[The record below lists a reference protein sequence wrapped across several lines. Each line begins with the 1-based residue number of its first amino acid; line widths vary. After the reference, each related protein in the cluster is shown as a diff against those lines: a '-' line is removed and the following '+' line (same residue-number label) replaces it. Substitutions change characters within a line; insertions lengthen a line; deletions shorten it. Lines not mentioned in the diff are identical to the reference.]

1 LRKNELK
8 EEEKRTTRKGRKR
21 KEKKRNY
28 SEKVL
33 EHFRNPH
40 NVGKIE
46 NPDGKGL
53 EGSPACGDMV
63 AVYIKV
69 EPETKVIEDVKF
81 ESYGCASN
89 IATGS
94 VITDLAKGK
103 TLDEAKK
110 ITWKQASEELGG
122 LPPIKAHCSVLAVE
136 GLRSAIRDYEEKHG
150 LVTEKEPTT
159 EEVIQRRLK
168 HVMNPLTGLDIIRTN
183 LILKTSVEAGVVRVV
198 VDLPADHQFAS
209 AIKED
214 VMDKLG
220 SLWDVERVDVVFT
233 A

>member
-1 LRKNELK
+1 MKFP
-8 EEEKRTTRKGRKR
+8 
-21 KEKKRNY
+21 Y

-33 EHFRNPH
+33 EHFRHPR

-46 NPDGKGL
+46 NPDGKSI

-63 AVYIKV
+63 AVYLKV
-69 EPETKVIEDVKF
+69 DQESQTIEDVKF

-94 VITDLAKGK
+94 VITELAKGK
-103 TLDEAKK
+103 SLEDAKN

-136 GLRSAIRDYEEKHG
+136 GLRSAIRDYEERHG

-159 EEVIQRRLK
+159 MEVVRRRLK
-168 HVMNPLTGLDIIRTN
+168 HVMNPLTGLDVIRTD
-183 LILKTSVEAGVVRVV
+183 LVLKTSVEDGVVRVV
-198 VDLPADHQFAS
+198 VDLPSDHQFAS
-209 AIKED
+209 AIKGDIVE
-214 VMDKLG
+214 KLEA
-220 SLWDVERVDVVFT
+220 LWDVKRVEIVFT
-233 A
+233 E